1 MNRTVF
7 IAMPGNPST
16 PSRRAMRPSDAS
28 RQQGTALVMALVIL
42 LVMTIFGLSIMN
54 TTSLESKMATNA
66 QESNRAFHMAESA
79 LERDYSDGSNLANLP
94 LPGMSTSRD
103 ITDYLPAI
111 VTVETTYATMGNTP
125 PRAMDPDQIYSA
137 TDFGTANFEQF
148 ATATT
153 NTSANTELK
162 QGVTQIRHKYVR

>member
-66 QESNRAFHMAESA
+66 QETVPFIWRNRRWSV
-79 LERDYSDGSNLANLP
+79 
-94 LPGMSTSRD
+94 
-103 ITDYLPAI
+103 ITATDRIWPIFRFQECLPA
-111 VTVETTYATMGNTP
+111 ETSPT
-125 PRAMDPDQIYSA
+125 IYPQS
-137 TDFGTANFEQF
+137 
-148 ATATT
+148 
-153 NTSANTELK
+153 S
-162 QGVTQIRHKYVR
+162 R